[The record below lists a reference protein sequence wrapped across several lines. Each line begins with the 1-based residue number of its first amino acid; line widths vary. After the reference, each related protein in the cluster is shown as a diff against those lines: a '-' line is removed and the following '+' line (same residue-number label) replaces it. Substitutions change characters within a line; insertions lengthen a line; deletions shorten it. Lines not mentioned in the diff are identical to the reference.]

1 MSVPALSGGYLISSG
16 LAWRFGR
23 DGQFPRRAGG
33 DPPGSAF
40 QTGGLPPDQVEE
52 RPSRQGAPALQVPVP
67 FLVVKEAKLLFGMAP
82 RRPEFAQELPRVFA
96 ALRG

>member
-1 MSVPALSGGYLISSG
+1 
-16 LAWRFGR
+16 
-23 DGQFPRRAGG
+23 
-33 DPPGSAF
+33 
-40 QTGGLPPDQVEE
+40 LPPDQVEE

-82 RRPEFAQELPRVFA
+82 RHPEFAQELPRVFA